1 MLGFTIN
8 RVSLFAL
15 IFSIGILVDD
25 ATVVVENVFRRWLAD
40 GEASL
45 ATAVDAVGEVGNPT
59 IMATL
64 TVVAALLPMGFVT
77 GMMGPYM
84 LPIPVLGSVAML
96 FSLIAAFVFTP
107 WIAYRLRPRLSAL
120 ERAGLREQ
128 RIQRL
133 MGRVYRPIIVPLIE
147 RRWLSRLFLGAIL
160 VAFALACSL
169 FYFKLVTVKML
180 PFDNKPQVSVVID
193 LPEGSS
199 LVATANLGHRMA
211 ERLRRIPEVS
221 SLQLYAG
228 TAAPFDF
235 NGLVRHYYL
244 RDQPWQADIQERLKD
259 KDARERSSHRIAVA
273 VRDLVTPMAREAGA
287 RVAVVEMPPG
297 PPVLQT
303 LVAEIYGPTAESRR
317 TLTRD
322 MKDFFER
329 ADGVVDVDNRIP
341 APYERWHFAVDTEK
355 ASRYGVR
362 VKTITRN
369 LDMAMGGHRL
379 GDIGQ
384 AEDLEPVYLVI
395 QLPFAPRSN
404 IRQLQSLPVPARDG
418 TLVPLSALGRFE
430 RRP

>member
-160 VAFALACSL
+160 VAF
-169 FYFKLVTVKML
+169 V
-180 PFDNKPQVSVVID
+180 
-193 LPEGSS
+193 
-199 LVATANLGHRMA
+199 
-211 ERLRRIPEVS
+211 
-221 SLQLYAG
+221 
-228 TAAPFDF
+228 
-235 NGLVRHYYL
+235 
-244 RDQPWQADIQERLKD
+244 QE
-259 KDARERSSHRIAVA
+259 AVDRGKG
-273 VRDLVTPMAREAGA
+273 VRD
-287 RVAVVEMPPG
+287 AVVEAG
-297 PPVLQT
+297 
-303 LVAEIYGPTAESRR
+303 
-317 TLTRD
+317 LTRLRPIWVTD
-322 MKDFFER
+322 LTMMAGAFAIHFDPIFE
-329 ADGVVDVDNRIP
+329 G
-341 APYERWHFAVDTEK
+341 
-355 ASRYGVR
+355 
-362 VKTITRN
+362 
-369 LDMAMGGHRL
+369 MA
-379 GDIGQ
+379 I
-384 AEDLEPVYLVI
+384 
-395 QLPFAPRSN
+395 
-404 IRQLQSLPVPARDG
+404 SLLFGPIIA
-418 TLVPLSALGRFE
+418 VPLTLLAG
-430 RRP
+430 P